1 MVGVGTIGSIGVSA
15 VMMESTV
22 GERVDLLVIGETI
35 LVQVNGALVEIID
48 VSTRLTLLA
57 VVKREGVGV
66 GAVVVASVA
75 DGLVVQLGKVS
86 L

>member
-1 MVGVGTIGSIGVSA
+1 
-15 VMMESTV
+15 
-22 GERVDLLVIGETI
+22 
-35 LVQVNGALVEIID
+35 VEIID
-48 VSTRLTLLA
+48 VSTRLALLA

-66 GAVVVASVA
+66 GTVVVASVA

>member
-66 GAVVVASVA
+66 GAIVVASVA